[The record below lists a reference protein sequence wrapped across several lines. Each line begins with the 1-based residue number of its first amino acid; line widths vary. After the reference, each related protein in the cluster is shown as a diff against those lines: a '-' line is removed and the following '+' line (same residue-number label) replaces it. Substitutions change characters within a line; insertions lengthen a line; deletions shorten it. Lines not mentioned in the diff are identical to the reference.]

1 MGFSPPPA
9 FGLALEAASEVEASG
24 VISLHQRAA
33 SSNTRVY
40 LHTLM
45 LMSDG
50 VQTHSAPTRAN
61 GSVALADR
69 DLASDAARVGCVIA
83 VVFIHLLMVT
93 LTADPDTG
101 ELVSVLVPEEQTW
114 YWWATWILQVMPLFF
129 VVGGVA
135 TAGALRRRRARGAA
149 PAEYVRERTLRL
161 MQPAAVLWLVFA
173 ISAMA
178 ALALGVG
185 EELVTFALSGMGMP
199 LWFLAAYLIAQAL
212 APAFLEL
219 HERMG
224 WVWCWFLLSCV
235 VAVDLLRMATD
246 QQWWGLLN
254 MLFVWP
260 LIQQLGFFRADG
272 WFAARGT
279 LTLLL
284 IVAAC
289 YALLAV
295 CVFSGRYA
303 PDMLTNLNPP
313 TVCMVLLGLAQAC
326 LLQVFT
332 PALNR
337 LMHWRPA
344 QAVTY
349 VVGTRA
355 MTIYLWHLPVIILV
369 MAAWFFA
376 GGYDPVPGSAQ
387 WWLLRI
393 PLAVLCWVAVLVVA
407 TALLRVERASAKPWG
422 KLRLTPL
429 AVLVGLICAVVPPLL
444 EIVTLLTPA
453 LVLWGA
459 AGSVVCLVIMKWGV
473 VPGPR
478 GVR

>member
-1 MGFSPPPA
+1 MMKPRTV
-9 FGLALEAASEVEASG
+9 SELPMIVFCCDTG
-24 VISLHQRAA
+24 VSLFR
-33 SSNTRVY
+33 
-40 LHTLM
+40 LLF
-45 LMSDG
+45 MSDG
-50 VQTHSAPTRAN
+50 VQTHSAPTRASA
-61 GSVALADR
+61 SVALAER

-93 LTADPDTG
+93 LTADPNTG
-101 ELVSVLVPEEQTW
+101 ELISVMVPTEQPW
-114 YWWATWILQVMPLFF
+114 YWWATWILQIMPLFF

-149 PAEYVRERTLRL
+149 PAEYVRERALRL
-161 MQPAAVLWLVFA
+161 MQPAAVLWLALAVA
-173 ISAMA
+173 AVL

-212 APAFLEL
+212 APTFLEL

-235 VAVDLLRMATD
+235 VAVDMVRIATD

-260 LIQQLGFFRADG
+260 LIQQFGFFRADG

-279 LTLLL
+279 LTLLA
-284 IVAAC
+284 IA
-289 YALLAV
+289 AV
-295 CVFSGRYA
+295 CYGLLTACVVSGRYA

-337 LMHWRPA
+337 LMRWRPA
-344 QAVTY
+344 QAVAY

-355 MTIYLWHLPVIILV
+355 MTIYLWHLPLIIVV
-369 MAAWFFA
+369 MAAWFLA
-376 GGYDPVPGSAQ
+376 GGYDPVPGSTQ

-393 PLAVLCWVAVLVVA
+393 PLAVLCWAVVLAVA
-407 TALLRVERASAKPWG
+407 TALIRVERASAEPWG

-459 AGSVVCLVIMKWGV
+459 AGSIVCLVIMKWGA
-473 VPGPR
+473 VPAPR

>member
-1 MGFSPPPA
+1 
-9 FGLALEAASEVEASG
+9 
-24 VISLHQRAA
+24 
-33 SSNTRVY
+33 
-40 LHTLM
+40 
-45 LMSDG
+45 MSDG
-50 VQTHSAPTRAN
+50 VQTHSAPTRAVN
-61 GSVALADR
+61 VGALADR
-69 DLASDAARVGCVIA
+69 DLAADAARVGCVIT
-83 VVFIHLLMVT
+83 VVFVHILMVT
-93 LTADPDTG
+93 LTADPNTG
-101 ELVSVLVPEEQTW
+101 ELTSVMVPIEQPW
-114 YWWATWILQVMPLFF
+114 YWWATWLLQIMPLFF

-135 TAGALRRRRARGAA
+135 TAGALRRRRRKGVA

-161 MQPAAVLWLVFA
+161 MQPAAVLWSVLA
-173 ISAMA
+173 IGAVA
-178 ALALGVG
+178 ALAAGVS

-212 APAFLEL
+212 APTFLEL

-235 VAVDLLRMATD
+235 VAVDLLRIATD

-260 LIQQLGFFRADG
+260 LIQQFGFFRADG

-279 LTLLL
+279 LTLIL
-284 IVAAC
+284 IAAAC
-289 YALLAV
+289 YGVLAL
-295 CVFSGRYA
+295 CVVPGTYA

-313 TVCMVLLGLAQAC
+313 TVCMVALGLAQAC
-326 LLQVFT
+326 LLQIFT

-337 LMHWRPA
+337 LMGWRPV
-344 QAVTY
+344 QVVTF

-376 GGYDPVPGSAQ
+376 GGYDPAPGSAQ

-393 PLAVLCWVAVLVVA
+393 PLALLCWALVLAVA
-407 TALLRVERASAKPWG
+407 TALLRVERASAEPRG
-422 KLRLTPL
+422 SLRLTPL

-444 EIVTLLTPA
+444 EIVTLLNPVLVLVGAMGA
-453 LVLWGA
+453 LVCVG
-459 AGSVVCLVIMKWGV
+459 IMKCGA
-473 VPGPR
+473 
-478 GVR
+478 VRSPQGAR